1 MKTKQK
7 FLIMQMKTVNVFKNV
22 TTYSE
27 ISAKQ
32 NKKLSPSDKIL
43 ISLDQYQNKRDAESK
58 L

>member
-1 MKTKQK
+1 
-7 FLIMQMKTVNVFKNV
+7 MKTVNVFKNV